1 MAKEPKIAL
10 SQEILGKNIKLNREK
25 AGLTQESLAEKL
37 DISVQ
42 HLSNIERGRRFVT
55 SDLLDRIAVT
65 FNISFSDLFLNKE
78 LNKTTQQKNQIKRIS
93 AIIDTELSTFHD
105 TIKKR
110 IIDSL

>member
-1 MAKEPKIAL
+1 MAKEPKGAL
-10 SQEILGKNIKLNREK
+10 SQKILGKNIKLNREK

-78 LNKTTQQKNQIKRIS
+78 LDKTTQQKNQIKRIS
-93 AIIDTELSTFHD
+93 TIIDTELSIFHD